1 MNEIPTEKDFLNLLN
16 DTSFERIE
24 LELQSANFFDILNAT
39 KSEVRHSNFLAWIL
53 DPNANHGLGEM
64 VLLRFLRDIFSSERV
79 IGLYGPEADTLDFR
93 SAEIRREW
101 QNIDLLIVL
110 NQIVVVIENK
120 WDSSENSTQLSKY
133 RKAIETHFPDYN
145 KAFVLLTKEGTE
157 AKSEEDK
164 NYYIEYNYIQIAQI
178 LERIMAVYKP
188 QINDRTFLYLE
199 DYLKVLKRNIMQE
212 DYLNEL
218 AVKLYQAHR
227 TALNFIFENKPDLQK
242 EIQKLLIEVLKDY
255 SFVLGSTS
263 KSFIRFLTEDL
274 RKVSQSHNQ
283 SNGWPNREVFL
294 FEFVIA
300 ASDKDVRIVFKPVIS
315 PGDNPIREGYAKSIS
330 MVEGA
335 AIPYG
340 KLWLVHFIQNKK
352 FPRAKFDE
360 FSEEERKKELKKF
373 LDTCIPTIDKVE
385 KALLA
390 NQEIN
395 KPK

>member
-1 MNEIPTEKDFLNLLN
+1 MNESPTEKDFLNLLN
-16 DTSFERIE
+16 DASFERIE

-79 IGLYGPEADTLDFR
+79 VGLYGPEADTLDFR
-93 SAEIRREW
+93 SAELRREW

-110 NQIVVVIENK
+110 DKIVVVVENK
-120 WDSSENSTQLSKY
+120 WDSSEHSLQLTKY
-133 RKAIETHFPDYN
+133 RKAIETHFPN
-145 KAFVLLTKEGTE
+145 HKKAFVLLTKEGTE
-157 AKSEEDK
+157 AKNEEDK

-188 QINDRTFLYLE
+188 QINNRTFLYLE

-212 DYLNEL
+212 DHLNEL
-218 AVKLYQAHR
+218 AVKLYQTHR
-227 TALNFIFENKPDLQK
+227 RALNFIFENKPDLQK
-242 EIQKLLIEVLKDY
+242 EIQKLLIEVLKDF

-263 KSFIRFLTEDL
+263 KSYVRFLTEDL
-274 RKVSQSHNQ
+274 RKVIQSHNQ
-283 SNGWPNREVFL
+283 SNGWLNREVFL
-294 FEFVIA
+294 FELVINA
-300 ASDKDVRIVFKPVIS
+300 TDKDVRIVFKPVIS
-315 PGDNPIREGYAKSIS
+315 PGDNPIRDEFAKSIS

-335 AIPYG
+335 SIPYG
-340 KLWLVHFIQNKK
+340 KLWLVHFFQNKK
-352 FPRAKFDE
+352 IPRAKFDE
-360 FSEEERKKELKKF
+360 MSDEERKEELKKF
-373 LDTCIPTIDKVE
+373 LENCIPIIEKVE

-390 NQEIN
+390 NLEIN

>member
-1 MNEIPTEKDFLNLLN
+1 MNETPTEKDFLNLLN
-16 DTSFERIE
+16 DASFERIE

-39 KSEVRHSNFLAWIL
+39 RSEVRHSNFLSWIL

-79 IGLYGPEADTLDFR
+79 VGLYGPEADTLDFR
-93 SAEIRREW
+93 SVDLRREW

-110 NQIVVVIENK
+110 NNIVIVIENK
-120 WDSSENSTQLSKY
+120 WDSSEHSSQLTKY
-133 RKAIETHFPDYN
+133 RKAVETHFPN
-145 KAFVLLTKEGTE
+145 HKKAFVLLTKEGSE

-212 DYLNEL
+212 DHLNEL
-218 AVKLYQAHR
+218 AVKLYQTHR

-242 EIQKLLIEVLKDY
+242 EIQKLFIEVLKDN

-263 KSFIRFLTEDL
+263 KSYVRFLTEDL
-274 RKVSQSHNQ
+274 RKISISHNQ
-283 SNGWPNREVFL
+283 SNGWINREVFL
-294 FEFVIA
+294 FEFVIN
-300 ASDKDVRIVFKPVIS
+300 ASEKDVRIVFKPVIS
-315 PGDNPIREGYAKSIS
+315 PGDNPIREEYAKTIS

-335 AIPYG
+335 SKPFG
-340 KLWLVHFIQNKK
+340 KLWIVHFIQNKK

-360 FSEEERKKELKKF
+360 LSEEERKEELKKF
-373 LDTCIPTIDKVE
+373 LETCIPIIEKVE

-390 NQEIN
+390 NPKIN
-395 KPK
+395 QTK